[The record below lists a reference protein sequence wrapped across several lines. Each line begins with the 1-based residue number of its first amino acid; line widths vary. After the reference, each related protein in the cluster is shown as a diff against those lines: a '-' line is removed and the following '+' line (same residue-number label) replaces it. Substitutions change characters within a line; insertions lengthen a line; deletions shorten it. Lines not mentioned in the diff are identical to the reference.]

1 MRNETRPEPANV
13 ESDEDWDL
21 QFDRESDKSAVADPL
36 PLRPIGM
43 DG

>member
-13 ESDEDWDL
+13 EADDVWDL
-21 QFDRESDKSAVADPL
+21 QFDRESDKSTAPDPP

-43 DG
+43 DA